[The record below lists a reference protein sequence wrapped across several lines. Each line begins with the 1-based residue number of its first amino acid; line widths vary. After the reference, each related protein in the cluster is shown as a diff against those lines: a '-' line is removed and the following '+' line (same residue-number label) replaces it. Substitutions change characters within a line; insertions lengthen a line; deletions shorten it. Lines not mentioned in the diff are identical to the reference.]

1 MMQKEYTSAASSIFL
16 GNSYVSAKLCFKPS
30 MKSHNDGSLYNAV
43 AVGGVH
49 QVKMMG

>member
-1 MMQKEYTSAASSIFL
+1 
-16 GNSYVSAKLCFKPS
+16 

-49 QVKMMG
+49 QTLTCALSYNSK

>member
-1 MMQKEYTSAASSIFL
+1 MMKSMSDNTYQKKIIF
-16 GNSYVSAKLCFKPS
+16 YVSAKLCFKPS

-49 QVKMMG
+49 QKNEEDK